1 MDKLVQ
7 PVSRL
12 RTEENLMELWRYLL
26 FHTNDDLPKKPL
38 AKDWPIALVLMISIA
53 FLISLVCL
61 VRW

>member
-1 MDKLVQ
+1 
-7 PVSRL
+7 
-12 RTEENLMELWRYLL
+12 MELWRYLL